1 MSVEGM
7 ATSFWARIDGGCA
20 IRHRWS
26 DDVVSVTFQGPGND
40 MIGLEIDAT
49 DHGLDK
55 LLAVLEEARNAR
67 PAGGGDPL
75 PA

>member
-7 ATSFWARIDGGCA
+7 ATSFWARIDGACA

-26 DDVVSVTFQGPGND
+26 DDVVSVTFQGPGRD

-55 LLAVLEEARNAR
+55 LLAVLVQARDAR
-67 PAGGGDPL
+67 PGRRGD
-75 PA
+75 